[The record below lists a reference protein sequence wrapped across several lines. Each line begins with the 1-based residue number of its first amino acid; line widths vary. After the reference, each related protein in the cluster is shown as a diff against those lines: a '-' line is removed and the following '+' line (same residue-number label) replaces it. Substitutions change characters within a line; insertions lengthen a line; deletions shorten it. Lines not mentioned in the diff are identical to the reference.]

1 MPSDTDTEKELYAEM
16 RRNGDLE
23 AALRFVATILKD
35 ENFPRARIISY
46 IRETLHSVGL
56 SK

>member
-1 MPSDTDTEKELYAEM
+1 MASDTDTEKELYAEM